1 MKYFLLYFCTLIS
14 FYSFSQDT
22 ISLSTQNDT
31 LPVDSIVTD
40 NSSSGI
46 IQLTEEQQ
54 TTLNNSLNSK
64 KKKINIERVR
74 ILIGFNY
81 SFYQPLMTER
91 DIFIGSYYPVKDS
104 SPVWTERS
112 TKANLAKTYKSSNIQ
127 FSLQGNVWKGLFVG
141 MNYQF
146 FTVRKYKKDPNRGNL
161 LSRTNAM
168 FFLVSA
174 QFGYVFEFLKDK
186 TLQIHP
192 SIRIGGYTADDY
204 YDSGK
209 GKKFYFGTD
218 LQIRYLIKRKAGFS
232 VGFNYDFLRYKQKG
246 YSDIFMRDTYQ
257 KTSFSNLHLN
267 AGVFV
272 NISIKTKQ

>member
-1 MKYFLLYFCTLIS
+1 M
-14 FYSFSQDT
+14 
-22 ISLSTQNDT
+22 STQNDT